1 MVSIIIPTYNSQ
13 STICRAIDSCLNQT
27 YKDIE
32 IIVINDGSTDN
43 TKDILKRYESEPK
56 VKYVYQKNQ
65 ERSVA
70 RNHGLHMAKGDLIQ
84 FLDADD
90 MIHRSKLEKQVNF
103 LQKNKEYF
111 MVYCGVEYKDKK
123 NKVILTSEKKHQ
135 GYIQKKLLHG
145 NFIAI
150 HSPLIRKN
158 DIRFSRDINMLED
171 WEYWVLSS
179 KNKLAGYM
187 DEILCTV
194 FITKQSTRKYKFRM
208 LNGHIYLYNKFLK
221 NDDFRHFKI
230 LFFLHKFRI
239 YLLLLKL
246 NLFNR

>member
-1 MVSIIIPTYNSQ
+1 MVSIIIPAYNSQ
-13 STICRAIDSCLNQT
+13 RTICRAIDSCLNQT

-32 IIVINDGSTDN
+32 IIVVNDGSTDN
-43 TKDILKRYESEPK
+43 TKDILRRYDDEPK
-56 VKYVYQKNQ
+56 VTCVYQENQ

-70 RNHGLHMAKGDLIQ
+70 RNNGLCMAKGELIQ

-90 MIHRSKLEKQVNF
+90 MIHESKLEKQVRF
-103 LQKNKEYF
+103 LQKNEEYF
-111 MVYCGVEYKDKK
+111 MVYCGVEYKNEN
-123 NKVILTSEKKHQ
+123 NKVMLISKKKHQ

-158 DIRFSRDINMLED
+158 DMRFSQDINMLED
-171 WEYWVLSS
+171 WEYWVLST
-179 KNKLAGYM
+179 KNTLVGYM

-194 FITKQSTRKYKFRM
+194 FITKQMTRKYKFRM
-208 LNGHIYLYNKFLK
+208 LNGHIFLYNKFLK
-221 NDDFRHFKI
+221 NDDFKKFKT
-230 LFFLHKFRI
+230 LFFLHKFKI

-246 NLFNR
+246 NIFK